1 MVVSYDFKANLTT
14 ILSTYLIPLLIGY
27 GFSEATSSA
36 IVGLIVSGVII
47 GFGMLNEMYT
57 SKHLTKDK
65 KIPTVDDL
73 ITIGVDTDDEP
84 VYDDEKTDVPEIPE
98 FESESSSEL
107 PEFESESVS
116 LSRLE

>member
-1 MVVSYDFKANLTT
+1 MVSYDFKANLTT

-36 IVGLIVSGVII
+36 IVGLIVSAVII
-47 GFGMLNEMYT
+47 GCGMVNEMYT

-65 KIPTVDDL
+65 EVPSIDDL
-73 ITIGVDTDDEP
+73 VTLNGNDEP
-84 VYDDEKTDVPEIPE
+84 VYDDEKTDVP
-98 FESESSSEL
+98 EL